1 VSLEQARAATAVVMA
16 RLLKDYAPYHPP
28 VAKAVVLRESMSRP
42 SPFVVNYTSL
52 IVSALMGLAL
62 LVLGITAAN
71 VANLLYARAADRERE
86 VAIRGALGA
95 TRWRLLRQLLAESML
110 LALGAGVVGTM
121 AALSINPYLNMLISP
136 GDMAPPA
143 DTGTDWRLFCFTCG
157 ASLVTGI
164 LTGLLPALKVT
175 RLDVLP
181 LLKEG
186 TRTMAGARHPLRSL
200 LVIGQVAVSCVV
212 LICAGL
218 AVRSVQKLSQVD
230 LGFQAGNL
238 FLASFDLGL
247 QRYGDDQGRRF
258 HAQLLEKVRA
268 LPGVR
273 NASLAEHVPFDTG
286 GGMRAGIRA
295 EGQTATDNSEFQ
307 PIPCLV
313 VDHAFL
319 EAMGTRILE
328 GRDFTARDD
337 APAPRVVII
346 NHVLARRLWLEENP
360 VGKRLLIQ
368 GDSLEVVGEVGDIRF
383 WAITDRA
390 RPLVFLPLAQNYRG
404 NVTLVARAERDPAQ
418 LTLSVKQI
426 VAQLDPDLPLYN
438 IRTMEQQIAGSPLA
452 LMPLRFGTVIAGTQ
466 GMIALFLATL
476 GLYGLISHSA
486 KRRTHEIGIRL
497 ALGAKPSEM
506 LRLVVG
512 QGLRLVLV
520 GVGMGLAAAF
530 VLTRLLSSMLYGVC
544 PTDLLTFAGV
554 ALLLAGVAVFASY
567 IPGHRATK
575 VDPMEALRYE

>member
-1 VSLEQARAATAVVMA
+1 
-16 RLLKDYAPYHPP
+16 
-28 VAKAVVLRESMSRP
+28 
-42 SPFVVNYTSL
+42 
-52 IVSALMGLAL
+52 
-62 LVLGITAAN
+62 
-71 VANLLYARAADRERE
+71 
-86 VAIRGALGA
+86 
-95 TRWRLLRQLLAESML
+95 
-110 LALGAGVVGTM
+110 
-121 AALSINPYLNMLISP
+121 
-136 GDMAPPA
+136 
-143 DTGTDWRLFCFTCG
+143 
-157 ASLVTGI
+157 
-164 LTGLLPALKVT
+164 
-175 RLDVLP
+175 
-181 LLKEG
+181 
-186 TRTMAGARHPLRSL
+186 
-200 LVIGQVAVSCVV
+200 
-212 LICAGL
+212 
-218 AVRSVQKLSQVD
+218 
-230 LGFQAGNL
+230 
-238 FLASFDLGL
+238 
-247 QRYGDDQGRRF
+247 
-258 HAQLLEKVRA
+258 
-268 LPGVR
+268 
-273 NASLAEHVPFDTG
+273 
-286 GGMRAGIRA
+286 
-295 EGQTATDNSEFQ
+295 
-307 PIPCLV
+307 
-313 VDHAFL
+313 
-319 EAMGTRILE
+319 
-328 GRDFTARDD
+328 
-337 APAPRVVII
+337 
-346 NHVLARRLWLEENP
+346 
-360 VGKRLLIQ
+360 LIQ